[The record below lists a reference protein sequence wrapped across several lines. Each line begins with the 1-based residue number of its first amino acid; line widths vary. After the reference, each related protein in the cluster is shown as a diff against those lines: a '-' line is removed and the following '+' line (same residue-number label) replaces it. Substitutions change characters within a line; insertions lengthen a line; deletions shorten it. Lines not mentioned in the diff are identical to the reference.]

1 MNDAA
6 GHIYFFGTEK
16 GRVIDAHVY
25 GNIIRYA
32 NHAKGKYCNA
42 IVMLHFINGQY
53 RVGLWASKDIPKGEE
68 IYFDYGEEF
77 GLKLKT
83 YPPG

>member
-1 MNDAA
+1 M
-6 GHIYFFGTEK
+6 
-16 GRVIDAHVY
+16 IDAHVY

-68 IYFDYGEEF
+68 IYFDYG
-77 GLKLKT
+77 
-83 YPPG
+83 